1 MPEGM
6 KKLVVVD
13 HRDKTMTVYPYDE
26 NVWESPEDYMTED
39 EELVIH
45 SDCSW
50 IVVDALTIKIV

>member
-1 MPEGM
+1 M

-50 IVVDALTIKIV
+50 ILLDALTIKIV